1 MKTTVVFCIL
11 FKFAYYL
18 VAIFVITA
26 ADLVPFF
33 TANSKLIIINKVI
46 SRIIRRVYK
55 DIIFDTKPIARKVYK
70 NSENRTFLAVFAVF
84 VVIRLAPSDPTR
96 SVADTVDVAPV
107 RLAQGI
113 IK

>member
-1 MKTTVVFCIL
+1 MEASIAFCIRNKSVTVFIKL
-11 FKFAYYL
+11 PT
-18 VAIFVITA
+18 V
-26 ADLVPFF
+26 
-33 TANSKLIIINKVI
+33 SKVFIRALGKIVLIYKVV
-46 SRIIRRVYK
+46 SRIVRRIYK

>member
-1 MKTTVVFCIL
+1 MVHGSYQKATSTTGG
-11 FKFAYYL
+11 
-18 VAIFVITA
+18 
-26 ADLVPFF
+26 
-33 TANSKLIIINKVI
+33 
-46 SRIIRRVYK
+46 VYK

>member
-1 MKTTVVFCIL
+1 MPERFSP
-11 FKFAYYL
+11 AQPNYL
-18 VAIFVITA
+18 RFVSTPTI
-26 ADLVPFF
+26 
-33 TANSKLIIINKVI
+33 
-46 SRIIRRVYK
+46 
-55 DIIFDTKPIARKVYK
+55 DIEPK

>member
-1 MKTTVVFCIL
+1 MRKAVVLIY
-11 FKFAYYL
+11 KS
-18 VAIFVITA
+18 IVIDEVFIA
-26 ADLVPFF
+26 
-33 TANSKLIIINKVI
+33 
-46 SRIIRRVYK
+46 RIIRRIYK

>member
-1 MKTTVVFCIL
+1 METTVAFGVLYHTI
-11 FKFAYYL
+11 A
-18 VAIFVITA
+18 V
-26 ADLVPFF
+26 
-33 TANSKLIIINKVI
+33 LIILPTVSKVLIRTLSKVILVNKVVT
-46 SRIIRRVYK
+46 RIVRRIYK

>member
-1 MKTTVVFCIL
+1 MALRVMEYTDEVTD
-11 FKFAYYL
+11 
-18 VAIFVITA
+18 TA
-26 ADLVPFF
+26 
-33 TANSKLIIINKVI
+33 
-46 SRIIRRVYK
+46 RRLYK

>member
-1 MKTTVVFCIL
+1 MFEGIFCTDI
-11 FKFAYYL
+11 
-18 VAIFVITA
+18 VI
-26 ADLVPFF
+26 V
-33 TANSKLIIINKVI
+33 INKVI
-46 SRIIRRVYK
+46 IPGVVRWIYK
-55 DIIFDTKPIARKVYK
+55 NVIFDTKPVAGKVYK

>member
-1 MKTTVVFCIL
+1 MAGQVLAL
-11 FKFAYYL
+11 FADDLAQPLFDFRVIDVIVIDPAL
-18 VAIFVITA
+18 VAGV
-26 ADLVPFF
+26 VG
-33 TANSKLIIINKVI
+33 
-46 SRIIRRVYK
+46 RIYK

>member
-1 MKTTVVFCIL
+1 VAGQVLALFADNRAQPLLDLRVIDIIVVDP
-11 FKFAYYL
+11 AL
-18 VAIFVITA
+18 VAGV
-26 ADLVPFF
+26 VW
-33 TANSKLIIINKVI
+33 
-46 SRIIRRVYK
+46 RIYK

>member
-1 MKTTVVFCIL
+1 MPKCISQ
-11 FKFAYYL
+11 
-18 VAIFVITA
+18 IH
-26 ADLVPFF
+26 
-33 TANSKLIIINKVI
+33 
-46 SRIIRRVYK
+46 SRIIISKIFICCVIRRIYK